1 MKSKGIIKNTNIITI
16 ADFSQPS
23 WKKRLYVIDLVK
35 GKLLFNTFVA
45 HGVNS
50 GLDYAKD
57 FSNKPES
64 FKSSP
69 GFYVT
74 SNTYNGNNGYS
85 LKLKG
90 IEKGINDNAEERDIV
105 VHGAAYVHENFIKM
119 KGYIGRSFGCPSVPE
134 KLSKP
139 IINAIKN
146 GTCLFIYSPDKNYI
160 ASSRILHPKT
170 VM

>member
-139 IINAIKN
+139 IINTIKN

-160 ASSRILHPKT
+160 ASSQILHPKT